1 MEKVTIIIP
10 VYNSEKYI
18 GRCLDSVISQS
29 YTDFKILVVNDGS
42 KDNSQQIINEYI
54 SRYPEKIISIE
65 QENKGVAVTRNE
77 SIKKA
82 MGKYIMF
89 IDNDDFIDKDYIK
102 TYISTIEEG
111 DYDAV
116 IGGYRRPDENGKIV
130 RTLPL
135 KESEWAK
142 FMIMTPWAK
151 IFKKQYLIDN
161 DIEFLKN
168 NIGEDIY
175 FNLKAMLL
183 SKKIK
188 VIEYIGYNWLFN
200 TTSVSNTKQKNIQN
214 LQVYELLNSCYD
226 MLKEEKLLDKN
237 YEILKT
243 HFTRYIIWLLSFSTK
258 GLSYEIISKEYD
270 NLFKW
275 LEERFP
281 DYKKN
286 KMISY
291 TKPYGEVF
299 NIRFLV
305 KSFMIAHNLHLG
317 KILTYV
323 YSKI

>member
-42 KDNSQQIINEYI
+42 KDNSQQIINEYK
-54 SRYPEKIISIE
+54 SKYPEKIILIE

-102 TYISTIEEG
+102 TYISTIEKG

-116 IGGYRRPDENGKIV
+116 IGGYRRPDEIGKIV

-258 GLSYEIISKEYD
+258 GLSYKIISKEYD

-281 DYKKN
+281 DYKRN

>member
-42 KDNSQQIINEYI
+42 KDNSQQIINEYK
-54 SRYPEKIISIE
+54 SKYPEKIILIE

-102 TYISTIEEG
+102 TYISTIEKG

-258 GLSYEIISKEYD
+258 GLSYKIISKEYD

-281 DYKKN
+281 DYKRN

>member
-42 KDNSQQIINEYI
+42 KDNSQQIINEYK

-102 TYISTIEEG
+102 TYISTIEKE

-161 DIEFLKN
+161 NIEFLKN